1 MYICIDSNLRCIL
14 TFKTY
19 IRFVIILIYV
29 YRTKLFESI
38 IDICSNQ
45 ILKYANHLSPTD
57 VNIEDNIVRLV

>member
-1 MYICIDSNLRCIL
+1 MHRFEFTMY
-14 TFKTY
+14 FKTY

-29 YRTKLFESI
+29 YRTKLFEST